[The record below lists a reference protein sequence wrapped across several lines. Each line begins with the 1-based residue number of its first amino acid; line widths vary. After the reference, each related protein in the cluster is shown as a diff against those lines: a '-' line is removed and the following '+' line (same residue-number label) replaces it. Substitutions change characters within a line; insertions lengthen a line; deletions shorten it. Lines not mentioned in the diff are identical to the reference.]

1 MERSGGFTL
10 LEVLVALAITAIGL
24 TAALRASGVGI
35 EGTMEYRTRFIALWL
50 AENRAAERTARRD
63 WPEPGSASHE
73 EEMAGRRFLVRE
85 EVRATPN
92 LRFRRLE
99 IQVAGNEEPERAVSR
114 LVVFLVR
121 PG

>member
-1 MERSGGFTL
+1 MSRSRGFTL

-24 TAALRASGVGI
+24 TAALRATGVGV

-50 AENRAAERTARRD
+50 AENLAAERTARRD
-63 WPEPGSASHE
+63 WPEPGLASHE
-73 EEMAGRRFLVRE
+73 DEMAGRRFLVRE

-92 LRFRRLE
+92 PRFRRLE
-99 IQVAGNEEPERAVSR
+99 IQIAGTEEPARVVSR